1 MATNNV
7 LRALAAIFDFFLCL
21 PIHLILCQ
29 NEVYLNWVEGL
40 FEVLHKNVNLP
51 FSLLSLFPSIFFTF
65 LVLIIFRIIFQLLF
79 NRSPGQLILG
89 LSLEVSGI
97 KGRLLGVLY
106 VLSSLLL
113 WPVNLILESL
123 DLFSI
128 SKFVS
133 GIERKEVEEIPTFRI
148 IIMFVLLFIIVGFA
162 SSVPL
167 FFDKS
172 NGIIVADDFSRQKVS
187 KEIEKILN
195 NEDAI
200 LEKNIQL
207 FHSRRLKMLVA
218 NEQSEQDLIFL
229 PEFDFFKIKK
239 SVKFEP
245 VIKIVDKKRG
255 SEGRI
260 FVHGTIDIAELMKTA
275 FLGDPLSP
283 YFYQKLFDELINKN
297 KPHLKSWDK
306 KDSTLGT
313 MHPLVVEDQVEF
325 LKYILEFDP
334 IEKPLQSISN
344 GPFLNGKLIFRKNL
358 QRIMEMD
365 KAQSISIKTYG
376 NYKFLVSTI
385 NTFKEIKQYL
395 LPLGTKF
402 PKLIEISWD
411 GEFAKES
418 SLVFKESYLEK
429 AFWFFDYVSLNMF
442 PELEAD
448 MTVLNVF
455 DELTTREIDVN
466 KVDLIEEFLYRYFY
480 STCRDEFSYQNP
492 FLRGVIKRS
501 LERTNEILK
510 TRSKYKKTF
519 SSFFLEQMESL
530 VRAYAVKDRTYFN
543 L

>member
-29 NEVYLNWVEGL
+29 NEVYLKWVESI
-40 FEVLHKNVNLP
+40 FDVLHKNVNLP
-51 FSLLSLFPSIFFTF
+51 FSLLALIPSAIFTF
-65 LVLIIFRIIFQLLF
+65 IILIIYRIVFQLIL
-79 NRSPGQLILG
+79 NRSPGQWILG
-89 LSLEVSGI
+89 LSLETTGL

-106 VLSSLLL
+106 VLTSLLL
-113 WPVNLILESL
+113 WPVNLVLESL

-133 GIERKEVEEIPTFRI
+133 KIERKEIEELPTFRI
-148 IIMFVLLFIIVGFA
+148 ILMFILLIFIIGLS

-187 KEIEKILN
+187 KEIEQILI
-195 NEDAI
+195 NENAVLDR
-200 LEKNIQL
+200 NIQL

-218 NEQSEQDLIFL
+218 NTSTEQTLLFL

-245 VIKIVDKKRG
+245 VIKIIDKKRG

-275 FLGDPLSP
+275 FIGDPLSP
-283 YFYQKLFDELINKN
+283 YFYDKLFDELINKKRKNLKNWN
-297 KPHLKSWDK
+297 KEE
-306 KDSTLGT
+306 STLGT

-358 QRIMEMD
+358 QRIMEME
-365 KAQSISIKTYG
+365 KAQSISIKTFG
-376 NYKFLVSTI
+376 NYKFLVSTV
-385 NTFKEIKQYL
+385 NTLKEIKQYL

-402 PKLIEISWD
+402 PKLIEITWD
-411 GEFAKES
+411 GDFAKES
-418 SLVFKESYLEK
+418 SLVFKDNFLNK
-429 AFWFFDYVSLNMF
+429 AFWFFDYESLNMF

-448 MTVLNVF
+448 MTVLNIF

-466 KVDLIEEFLYRYFY
+466 KVDLIEEFLYRYYY